1 MAEKPAPKQR
11 TLYFTGEARTTSDN
25 AITRIYGTFY
35 LAFEVAAGTGEILD
49 VDCNAT
55 LELTRKFVKTYLC
68 TIFWKKIGLPGGR
81 NTGPVLRFFQQGHPG
96 RLPGCPGP
104 LPPGPGKV
112 KS

>member
-55 LELTRKFVKTYLC
+55 LELTRKFVKT
-68 TIFWKKIGLPGGR
+68 IFMHHFLEKDAAFLEAEIQDRYYGSSSRAILAAYR
-81 NTGPVLRFFQQGHPG
+81 DALAHYRQAQG
-96 RLPGCPGP
+96 
-104 LPPGPGKV
+104 K
-112 KS
+112 